1 MARSLPYTAENPFQK
16 PKNHTKMF
24 YSDDASTSTY
34 LKKGDRTI
42 SHENPSLP
50 RSDTFVGSTGS
61 KPRNVGDPMPA
72 AKTPDPSTTSR
83 DARRLSTLLEI
94 SQALSGT
101 LNLKSS
107 MQRVLQILIRHHG
120 VVRGMVTLLRDGELQ
135 VEAIEG
141 FDDRARGISF
151 KVGEGITGQVVQSG
165 KPIVVPR
172 VSKEPEFLNRMPRRA
187 DLARHELTFI
197 CVPIVVQRS
206 TVGTLAVDL
215 KFKAERDYESS
226 VKFFGIV
233 SSMIAQALN
242 VQRLVE
248 EERRRL
254 VDENTHLRQE
264 LRERY
269 DFSNIIGTSGPTRQM
284 YEQVAQV
291 AQTNTTVLI
300 RGESGTGKELIA
312 HAIHYNSLRAKKPF
326 VKVSCAALPDTLIE
340 SELFGYEKGAFT
352 GANARKKGRFELAEG
367 GTIFLD
373 EIGDINASTQVKLL
387 RVLQEREFERLGG
400 TESVRVNV
408 RVIAA
413 TNKDMEKAIADGT
426 FREDL
431 YYRLNVFTIFV
442 PPLRDRKADLLL
454 LADHFLEKFS
464 REHGKVIKRISTP
477 AIDMLMSYHW
487 PGNVRELENAL
498 ERSVL
503 VCDGQVIHGHH
514 LPPSLQ
520 TADASGTVTRV
531 SLKDAVEGFER
542 DLIQDALKTTRGNRA
557 KAARL
562 LDTTER
568 ILNYKVRNLG
578 VDVRRFRPTDAG
590 RRMVR
595 RQDVDQPIAGEQVAA
610 AE

>member
-1 MARSLPYTAENPFQK
+1 M
-16 PKNHTKMF
+16 
-24 YSDDASTSTY
+24 
-34 LKKGDRTI
+34 
-42 SHENPSLP
+42 
-50 RSDTFVGSTGS
+50 
-61 KPRNVGDPMPA
+61 A
-72 AKTPDPSTTSR
+72 AKTRATVSTATR

-107 MQRVLQILIRHHG
+107 VQRLLGILVRHHG
-120 VVRGMVTLLRDGELQ
+120 VVRGMVTLLRDGELH
-135 VEAIEG
+135 VEAAEG
-141 FDDRARGISF
+141 FDDRARI
-151 KVGEGITGQVVQSG
+151 VRYRLGEGITGQVVESNR
-165 KPIVVPR
+165 PVVVPR
-172 VSKEPEFLNRMPRRA
+172 VSQEPALLNRAARRRDA
-187 DLARHELTFI
+187 SRQELSFV
-197 CVPIVVQRS
+197 CVPIMLNRAAA
-206 TVGTLAVDL
+206 GALAVDL
-215 KFKAERDYESS
+215 RYRPERDFDSS

-233 SSMIAQALN
+233 ASMIAQA
-242 VQRLVE
+242 VHIQRQVE
-248 EERRRL
+248 DERRRL
-254 VDENTHLRQE
+254 LDENTHLRQE

-291 AQTNTTVLI
+291 AQTNTTALI

-352 GANARKKGRFELAEG
+352 GATSRKKGRFELAEG
-367 GTIFLD
+367 GTLFLD
-373 EIGDINASTQVKLL
+373 EIGDINLSTQVKLL
-387 RVLQEREFERLGG
+387 RVLQEREFERVGG
-400 TESVRVNV
+400 TDTVRVNV
-408 RVIAA
+408 RIVAA
-413 TNKDMEKAIADGT
+413 TNKDMEQAIADGT

-431 YYRLNVFTIFV
+431 YYRLNVFSIYV
-442 PPLRDRKADLLL
+442 PPLRDRKTDMLL

-464 REHGKVIKRISTP
+464 REHRKVIRRISTP

-498 ERSVL
+498 ERAVL
-503 VCDGQVIHGHH
+503 VCDGAVIHGHH

-520 TADASGTVTRV
+520 TADASDTVTRV
-531 SLKDAVEGFER
+531 SLGDAVAAYER

-568 ILNYKVRNLG
+568 ILNYKVRG
-578 VDVRRFRPTDAG
+578 YQIDTRRFKS
-590 RRMVR
+590 
-595 RQDVDQPIAGEQVAA
+595 
-610 AE
+610 AEASKRGSGPSEA

>member
-1 MARSLPYTAENPFQK
+1 
-16 PKNHTKMF
+16 
-24 YSDDASTSTY
+24 
-34 LKKGDRTI
+34 
-42 SHENPSLP
+42 
-50 RSDTFVGSTGS
+50 
-61 KPRNVGDPMPA
+61 MPA
-72 AKTPDPSTTSR
+72 PRPLSEGTTATR
-83 DARRLSTLLEI
+83 DARRLSTLLEV

-107 MQRVLQILIRHHG
+107 MQRVIQILIRHHG
-120 VVRGMVTLLRDGELQ
+120 VVRGMVTLLRESELQ
-135 VEAIEG
+135 IEAAEG
-141 FDDRARGISF
+141 FDDRSRGVSF
-151 KVGEGITGQVVQSG
+151 KMGEGITGQVAQSG

-172 VSKEPEFLNRMPRRA
+172 VSKEPEFLNRLPRRA
-187 DLARHELTFI
+187 DLARQELTFI
-197 CVPIVVQRS
+197 CVPIVVQRA

-215 KFKAERDYESS
+215 RFKAERDYESS

-233 SSMIAQALN
+233 SSMVAQALN

-269 DFSNIIGTSGPTRQM
+269 DFSNIIGTSGPTRLM

-326 VKVSCAALPDTLIE
+326 VKVSCAALPDSLIE

-367 GTIFLD
+367 GTLFLD
-373 EIGDINASTQVKLL
+373 EIGDINLSTQVKLL
-387 RVLQEREFERLGG
+387 RVLQEREFERVGG
-400 TESVRVNV
+400 TETVRVNV

-413 TNKDMEKAIADGT
+413 TNKDMEKAIAEGT

-520 TADASGTVTRV
+520 TADSSGTVTRV
-531 SLKDAVEGFER
+531 SLKDAVDGFER

-578 VDVRRFRPTDAG
+578 VDVRRFKASDGSRRAG
-590 RRMVR
+590 ADHRHSA
-595 RQDVDQPIAGEQVAA
+595 DIAVGE
-610 AE
+610 

>member
-1 MARSLPYTAENPFQK
+1 MAVKSGA
-16 PKNHTKMF
+16 
-24 YSDDASTSTY
+24 SASTAT
-34 LKKGDRTI
+34 
-42 SHENPSLP
+42 
-50 RSDTFVGSTGS
+50 
-61 KPRNVGDPMPA
+61 
-72 AKTPDPSTTSR
+72 R

-107 MQRVLQILIRHHG
+107 VQRLLGILVRHHG
-120 VVRGMVTLLRDGELQ
+120 LVRGMVTLLRDGELH
-135 VEAIEG
+135 VEATEG
-141 FDDRARGISF
+141 FEDRARI
-151 KVGEGITGQVVQSG
+151 VRYQLGEGITGQVVESNR
-165 KPIVVPR
+165 PVVVPR
-172 VSKEPEFLNRMPRRA
+172 VSQEPALLNRAARRRDA
-187 DLARHELTFI
+187 SRQELSFI
-197 CVPIVVQRS
+197 CVPIVVNRAAA
-206 TVGTLAVDL
+206 GALAVDL
-215 KFKAERDYESS
+215 RYRPDRDFDSS

-233 SSMIAQALN
+233 ASMIAQAIN
-242 VQRLVE
+242 IQRQVE
-248 EERRRL
+248 DERRRL
-254 VDENTHLRQE
+254 LDENTHLRQE

-291 AQTNTTVLI
+291 AQTNTTALI

-326 VKVSCAALPDTLIE
+326 VKVSCAALPETLIE

-352 GANARKKGRFELAEG
+352 GAMARKKGRFELAEG
-367 GTIFLD
+367 GTLFLD
-373 EIGDINASTQVKLL
+373 EIGDINLGTQVKLL

-400 TESVRVNV
+400 TDTVRVNV
-408 RVIAA
+408 RIVAA
-413 TNKDMEKAIADGT
+413 TNKNMEKAIAEGT

-442 PPLRDRKADLLL
+442 PPLRDRKTDMLL

-464 REHGKVIKRISTP
+464 REHRKVIRRISTP

-498 ERSVL
+498 ERAVL
-503 VCDGQVIHGHH
+503 VCDGAVIHGHH

-520 TADASGTVTRV
+520 TADASDTVTRV
-531 SLKDAVEGFER
+531 SLGDAVAAYER

-568 ILNYKVRNLG
+568 ILNYKVRG
-578 VDVRRFRPTDAG
+578 YQIDARRFKSVKRDPGLSDA
-590 RRMVR
+590 
-595 RQDVDQPIAGEQVAA
+595 
-610 AE
+610 

>member
-1 MARSLPYTAENPFQK
+1 
-16 PKNHTKMF
+16 
-24 YSDDASTSTY
+24 
-34 LKKGDRTI
+34 
-42 SHENPSLP
+42 
-50 RSDTFVGSTGS
+50 
-61 KPRNVGDPMPA
+61 MPA
-72 AKTPDPSTTSR
+72 AKSSTEGSTAGR
-83 DARRLSTLLEI
+83 DARRLSTLLEV

-120 VVRGMVTLLRDGELQ
+120 VVRGMVTLMRENELQ

-141 FDDRARGISF
+141 FDDRARGVSF
-151 KVGEGITGQVVQSG
+151 KIGEGITGQVVQSG

-187 DLARHELTFI
+187 DIPRNEMSFI
-197 CVPIVVQRS
+197 CVPIVVQRT
-206 TVGTLAVDL
+206 TVGTLAIDL

-352 GANARKKGRFELAEG
+352 GANARKKGRFEMAEG
-367 GTIFLD
+367 GTLFLD
-373 EIGDINASTQVKLL
+373 EIGDINLNTQVKLL
-387 RVLQEREFERLGG
+387 RVLQEREFERLGS
-400 TESVRVNV
+400 TETVKVNV
-408 RVIAA
+408 RLLAA
-413 TNKDMEKAIADGT
+413 TNKDMERAIASGT

-431 YYRLNVFTIFV
+431 YYRLNVFAIFV
-442 PPLRDRKADLLL
+442 PPLRERKADLLL
-454 LADHFLEKFS
+454 LVDHFLEKFS
-464 REHGKVIKRISTP
+464 REHRKNIKRISTP

-503 VCDGQVIHGHH
+503 VCDGQVIHAHH

-520 TADASGTVTRV
+520 TAESSGTVTRV
-531 SLKDAVEGFER
+531 SMTDAVAAYEK

-562 LDTTER
+562 LATTER
-568 ILNYKVRNLG
+568 VFNYKVRKYAI
-578 VDVRRFRPTDAG
+578 DSARFRT
-590 RRMVR
+590 
-595 RQDVDQPIAGEQVAA
+595 
-610 AE
+610 

>member
-1 MARSLPYTAENPFQK
+1 
-16 PKNHTKMF
+16 
-24 YSDDASTSTY
+24 
-34 LKKGDRTI
+34 
-42 SHENPSLP
+42 
-50 RSDTFVGSTGS
+50 
-61 KPRNVGDPMPA
+61 MPA
-72 AKTPDPSTTSR
+72 AKPAPDATIAAR
-83 DARRLSTLLEI
+83 DARRLSTLLEV

-120 VVRGMVTLLRDGELQ
+120 VVRGMVTLLRDGELH

-141 FDDRARGISF
+141 FDDRARTISY
-151 KVGEGITGQVVQSG
+151 KVGEGITGQVAQSG

-187 DLARHELTFI
+187 DVTRTELSFI

-352 GANARKKGRFELAEG
+352 GANARKKGRFELAEA

-373 EIGDINASTQVKLL
+373 EIGDINMSTQVKLL
-387 RVLQEREFERLGG
+387 RVIQEREFERLGG

-413 TNKDMEKAIADGT
+413 TNKDMEKAIAEGT

-442 PPLRDRKADLLL
+442 PPLRDRKADMLL

-503 VCDGQVIHGHH
+503 VCDAQVIHGHH

-520 TADASGTVTRV
+520 TAEGSGTITRV

-578 VDVRRFRPTDAG
+578 VDVRRFRPSDGG
-590 RRMVR
+590 RRAVR
-595 RQDVDQPIAGEQVAA
+595 RPDADTLPAEQAL